1 MLNKR
6 RVPIWSGKLSYQ
18 MNQSNKFSGFYHTTR
33 EGEHRLG
40 SRFVPTESR
49 EVYDGPVAPFGVSW
63 QAVRGNS
70 VVVLLQTGGF
80 FQKSR
85 YFAEPSFF
93 NLQAGNP
100 DTAEA
105 HKIGTLDTFT
115 QMRTGDT
122 PSDGRTVHRYRYPT
136 KGTVSYYRPNWLGGS
151 HQFKTGFD
159 FINSGFFESR
169 RN

>member
-1 MLNKR
+1 M
-6 RVPIWSGKLSYQ
+6 
-18 MNQSNKFSGFYHTTR
+18 
-33 EGEHRLG
+33 
-40 SRFVPTESR
+40 
-49 EVYDGPVAPFGVSW
+49 
-63 QAVRGNS
+63 
-70 VVVLLQTGGF
+70 VVLLQTGGF

-93 NLQAGNP
+93 NLQRGNP

-136 KGTVSYYRPNWLGGS
+136 KGTVSYYRPNLLAGS

-169 RN
+169 RNKPAGNYELRFNNGVPTQIITFNYPVTPTDFSSLCWRVSDRTPGASGD